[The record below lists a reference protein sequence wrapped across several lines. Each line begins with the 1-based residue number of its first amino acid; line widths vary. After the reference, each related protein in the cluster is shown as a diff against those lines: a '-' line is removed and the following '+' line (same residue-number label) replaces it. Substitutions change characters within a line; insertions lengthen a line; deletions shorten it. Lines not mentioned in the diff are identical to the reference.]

1 MRSAKSERG
10 EIAVFLIKRIADPR
24 LSERICQSFGIDAPG
39 AFAYGA
45 FQNDNV
51 LATAVFLTG
60 QGGNVVLCGA
70 DTGRRMDIGLI
81 DGMARAAFSAQLKC
95 GARTGQLG
103 DKLPD
108 EARLA
113 LTKLG
118 YGEREPFDLAAFF
131 AKKACCGR

>member
-1 MRSAKSERG
+1 M
-10 EIAVFLIKRIADPR
+10 FLIRRIADPR
-24 LSERICQSFGIDAPG
+24 LSGRICQSFGVDAPG

-60 QGGNVVLCGA
+60 VGGNVTLCGV
-70 DTGRRMDIGLI
+70 DTGRRTDIGLI
-81 DGMARAAFSAQLKC
+81 DGMARAAFSAQRKC

-103 DKLPD
+103 DELTD
-108 EARLA
+108 EVRLA

-118 YGEREPFDLAAFF
+118 YAEREPFDLAAFF